1 MTLKEFAESRGVEY
15 NTVMQWLYRRPDL
28 RKQMP
33 KDGKSY
39 ILDPESGVYEVLDK
53 QYPFPRPIQIV
64 QDEEARAELAAA
76 QKKIQELQDRLL
88 QVAPQLARLETI
100 DLLLEQREQ
109 ELKEAKKNAEEKRA
123 EAAGLK
129 EETEAQK
136 IRAERAEAAEAEARA
151 GAEEARTRAASL
163 EAEAAAQRARAEAA
177 EEESRRKEERIEKME
192 NAGLLARLFRSW

>member
-1 MTLKEFAESRGVEY
+1 MTLKEFAESRNVEY
-15 NTVMQWLYRRPDL
+15 NTLMQWLYRRPDL
-28 RKQMP
+28 REQMS
-33 KDGKSY
+33 KEGKSY
-39 ILDPESGVYEVLDK
+39 ILDPASEVYEILDK
-53 QYPFPRPIQIV
+53 KYPFPQPIQIV
-64 QDEEARAELAAA
+64 HDEEARAELVAA

-88 QVAPQLARLETI
+88 QVAPQIARLETI

-123 EAAGLK
+123 EAAELK

-151 GAEEARTRAASL
+151 GAEEARTRVASL

>member
-1 MTLKEFAESRGVEY
+1 MTLKEFAESRNVEY

-28 RKQMP
+28 REQME

-39 ILDPESGVYEVLDK
+39 ILVPESEIYGILDK
-53 QYPFPRPIQIV
+53 KYPFPRPIQIV
-64 QDEEARAELAAA
+64 HDEEARAELAAA

-88 QVAPQLARLETI
+88 QVARQIARLETI

>member
-1 MTLKEFAESRGVEY
+1 MTLKEFAESRNVEY

-28 RKQMP
+28 REQME

-39 ILDPESGVYEVLDK
+39 ILVPESEIYGILDK
-53 QYPFPRPIQIV
+53 KYPFPRPIQIV
-64 QDEEARAELAAA
+64 HDEEARAELAAA

-88 QVAPQLARLETI
+88 QVAPQIARLETI

-136 IRAERAEAAEAEARA
+136 IRAERAEAAEA
-151 GAEEARTRAASL
+151 
-163 EAEAAAQRARAEAA
+163 AEAA

>member
-1 MTLKEFAESRGVEY
+1 M
-15 NTVMQWLYRRPDL
+15 
-28 RKQMP
+28 
-33 KDGKSY
+33 
-39 ILDPESGVYEVLDK
+39 
-53 QYPFPRPIQIV
+53 
-64 QDEEARAELAAA
+64 
-76 QKKIQELQDRLL
+76 KIQELQDRLL
-88 QVAPQLARLETI
+88 QVAPQIARLETI

>member
-1 MTLKEFAESRGVEY
+1 MTLKEFAESRNVEY
-15 NTVMQWLYRRPDL
+15 NTLMQWLYRRPDL
-28 RKQMP
+28 REQMS
-33 KDGKSY
+33 KEGKSY
-39 ILDPESGVYEVLDK
+39 ILDPESEVYEILDK
-53 QYPFPRPIQIV
+53 KYPFPRPIQIV
-64 QDEEARAELAAA
+64 QDEEARAELAMA

-88 QVAPQLARLETI
+88 QVAPQLARLETM

-109 ELKEAKKNAEEKRA
+109 ELEKAKMDAEEKRA

-177 EEESRRKEERIEKME
+177 EEESRRKEEQVEKME
-192 NAGLLARLFRSW
+192 NAGLLARIFKSW

>member
-1 MTLKEFAESRGVEY
+1 MTLKEFAESRNVEY
-15 NTVMQWLYRRPDL
+15 NTLMQWLYSRPDL
-28 RKQMP
+28 REQMP